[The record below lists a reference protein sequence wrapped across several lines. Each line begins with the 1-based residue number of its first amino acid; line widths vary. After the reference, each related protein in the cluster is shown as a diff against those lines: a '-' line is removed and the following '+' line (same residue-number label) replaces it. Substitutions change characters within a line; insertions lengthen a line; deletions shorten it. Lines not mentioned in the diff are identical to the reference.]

1 MGIRILFKW
10 RPEKR
15 KLVIDQTFYLWG
27 AGHAK
32 STAMDVRNRSHE
44 AMGNRLGRTSRATKA
59 RPACVRSTGGGFLEK
74 VDADRLD
81 DYDPHFMLFKP
92 ADVEAFEHENEWLLV
107 SAAQQVEQSLASNL
121 TDKEKR
127 RLGQLLREKVKW
139 DKSLEA
145 AVHIGL
151 FCAQLNHHI
160 TRAEL
165 EDEIYKIDPDLP
177 NTTVDRIW
185 RAIPE
190 QHRKAAGRPK
200 KK

>member
-1 MGIRILFKW
+1 MPKAQQWMSGTGVMKRWGIDW
-10 RPEKR
+10 VE
-15 KLVIDQTFYLWG
+15 LVELLRQGL
-27 AGHAK
+27 
-32 STAMDVRNRSHE
+32 
-44 AMGNRLGRTSRATKA
+44 
-59 RPACVRSTGGGFLEK
+59 PAYDRQEGGFLEK